1 MLAGYGQLFLL
12 EGEPGI
18 GKTSLAEN
26 FALDAAATA
35 TRLLWAWCSDSPQ
48 APALWPWL
56 QLVHGYLHP
65 DHSAKT
71 RVQPQKRSALQGGP
85 GTNEIA
91 ALDELLRLPSSAA
104 QIDFHQFNSIAT
116 FLKDAARKRP
126 LILVLDAFEAADN
139 ASLRMLRFLAGQL
152 RECRIMVVAAY
163 RMGTFRLSASSG
175 VSGELISHGSW
186 VPLRGLSE
194 AQVGTLVEKL
204 VGSPPDDRSV
214 AAIHEASGGNPLM
227 VNHLVRLHL
236 AERAGQ
242 SIARCVAVS
251 SWNGLRLVTENHIA
265 PLSAPTRELLEVAAA
280 IGSEFDLT
288 ALKRASCRSSGEIFD
303 ALAEAESVGLV
314 TDLEG
319 MPERRYRFT
328 HGLVRDALCKGN
340 NAGLTDLG
348 KPGEAQTLDETQW
361 SRAHQRSEAERAN
374 ESAEGRPSPRGAAKR
389 CVDSDADGR
398 PPASD
403 SVEGAWEVHGLAPNG
418 RSGWNDGHAG
428 DSSSPEPQMSAFR
441 PGEPGRN
448 IFHRE
453 GEYWTLCFGNSLF
466 RLRDSK
472 GLVLIAHLLHY
483 PNREFH
489 VLDLDAEV
497 SSASAR
503 LGRRSSLIS
512 DSHSVEAQVASDGLG
527 PLLDAPAKA
536 SYRSRLRELAEDLAE
551 SRSLNDLGRIRRNEE
566 EIDQLNRELARA
578 VGLNGRDRKA
588 ASEIERSRIRIT
600 NAIRASLDKIGKN
613 HSAMRRYLSSTLR
626 TGAICS
632 YTPHVDFP
640 GWQLE

>member
-18 GKTSLAEN
+18 GKTSLAES
-26 FALDAAATA
+26 FALDAAAGA
-35 TRLLWAWCSDSPQ
+35 ARLLWAWCSDSPQ

-65 DHSAKT
+65 DHSAKA
-71 RVQPQKRSALQGGP
+71 RVQSQKRSVLQVGRA
-85 GTNEIA
+85 NDELS
-91 ALDELLRLPSSAA
+91 ALDELVRLPSGEA

-139 ASLRMLRFLAGQL
+139 ASLRMLRFLARQL
-152 RECRIMVVAAY
+152 RECRIMVVATY
-163 RMGTFRLSASSG
+163 RMGAFRLAASSG

-186 VPLRGLSE
+186 MPLRGLSE

-204 VGSPPDDRSV
+204 VGNPSDDRTV

-236 AERAGQ
+236 AEPGGQ
-242 SIARCVAVS
+242 SLERSAAAS
-251 SWNGLRLVTENHIA
+251 SWDGLRLVTENHIA
-265 PLSAPTRELLEVAAA
+265 QLSAPTRELLDVAAA
-280 IGSEFDLT
+280 IGSQFDLT
-288 ALKRASCRSSGEIFD
+288 ALEHASSRSSGEIFD
-303 ALAEAESVGLV
+303 ALAEAESAGLV
-314 TDLEG
+314 TELEG

-328 HGLVRDALCKGN
+328 HGLVRNALCKEHK
-340 NAGLTDLG
+340 AGLTGSSGD
-348 KPGEAQTLDETQW
+348 ADR
-361 SRAHQRSEAERAN
+361 RAPA
-374 ESAEGRPSPRGAAKR
+374 AEGIEG
-389 CVDSDADGR
+389 GR
-398 PPASD
+398 A
-403 SVEGAWEVHGLAPNG
+403 GLAPNG
-418 RSGWNDGHAG
+418 INERGSWNDSHAG
-428 DSSSPEPQMSAFR
+428 DSSSPEPQMPAFR
-441 PGEPGRN
+441 PVEAN
-448 IFHRE
+448 IFRRE

-466 RLRDSK
+466 RLRHSK
-472 GLVLIAHLLHY
+472 GLALIAHLLHH

-489 VLDLDAEV
+489 VLYLDAEV
-497 SSASAR
+497 SSGSTR
-503 LGRRSSLIS
+503 LGQRSSLTS
-512 DSHSVEAQVASDGLG
+512 DSHSDEAQAASDGLG

-551 SRSLNDLGRIRRNEE
+551 SRSLNDLGRILRNEE

-588 ASEIERSRIRIT
+588 GSEIERSRIRVT
-600 NAIRASLDKIGKN
+600 NAIRAALDKIGKN
-613 HSAMRRYLSSTLR
+613 HPAMRRYLSATIR

-632 YTPHVDFP
+632 YTPDMDFR
-640 GWQLE
+640 GWWLE

>member
-35 TRLLWAWCSDSPQ
+35 ARLLWAWCSDSPQ

-56 QLVHGYLHP
+56 QLVHGYLHS
-65 DHSAKT
+65 DHSAKA
-71 RVQPQKRSALQGGP
+71 RVQSQKRSAVYAGP
-85 GTNEIA
+85 ATNEIA
-91 ALDELLRLPSSAA
+91 ALDELFRLPSGAA

-163 RMGTFRLSASSG
+163 RMGAFRLSASSG

-204 VGSPPDDRSV
+204 VGSPPDARSV

-236 AERAGQ
+236 GEPAGQ
-242 SIARCVAVS
+242 SIARCGAALP
-251 SWNGLRLVTENHIA
+251 WDGLRLVTENHIA

-288 ALKRASCRSSGEIFD
+288 ALKRASCRSSGEIID
-303 ALAEAESVGLV
+303 ALAEAESAGLV

-319 MPERRYRFT
+319 IPERRYRFT
-328 HGLVRDALCKGN
+328 HGLVCDALCKGHH
-340 NAGLTDLG
+340 AGLTGLSSD
-348 KPGEAQTLDETQW
+348 
-361 SRAHQRSEAERAN
+361 AH
-374 ESAEGRPSPRGAAKR
+374 GRPSAP
-389 CVDSDADGR
+389 DGI
-398 PPASD
+398 AS
-403 SVEGAWEVHGLAPNG
+403 AREVHGPAPNG
-418 RSGWNDGHAG
+418 LNDRGSWNDGHAG
-428 DSSSPEPQMSAFR
+428 DSLSPEPQMPALRPREPDRSVFR
-441 PGEPGRN
+441 
-448 IFHRE
+448 RE
-453 GEYWTLCFGNSLF
+453 GEYWTLCFANSLF
-466 RLRDSK
+466 RLRHSK
-472 GLVLIAHLLHY
+472 GLVLIAYLLHH

-497 SSASAR
+497 SGGSTR
-503 LGRRSSLIS
+503 LGRTSPLTS
-512 DSHSVEAQVASDGLG
+512 DSHSVEAPAAPGDLG
-527 PLLDAPAKA
+527 PLLDASAKA
-536 SYRSRLRELAEDLAE
+536 SYRSRLRELTENLAE
-551 SRSLNDLGRIRRNEE
+551 SRSLNDLGRIGRNEE
-566 EIDQLNRELARA
+566 EMAQLNRELARA
-578 VGLNGRDRKA
+578 VGLDGRDRKA
-588 ASEIERSRIRIT
+588 GSATERSRIRIT

-613 HSAMRRYLSSTLR
+613 HPAMRRYLSGTIS

-632 YTPHVDFP
+632 YTPYVDFL

>member
-18 GKTSLAEN
+18 GKTFLAEN

-35 TRLLWAWCSDSPQ
+35 ARLLWAWCSDSPQ

-56 QLVHGYLHP
+56 QLVHGYLHS
-65 DHSAKT
+65 DHSAKA
-71 RVQPQKRSALQGGP
+71 RVQSQKRSAVYVGP
-85 GTNEIA
+85 ATNEIA
-91 ALDELLRLPSSAA
+91 ALDELFRLPSGAA
-104 QIDFHQFNSIAT
+104 QIDFHQFNLIAT

-163 RMGTFRLSASSG
+163 RMGAFRLSASSG

-204 VGSPPDDRSV
+204 VGSPPDAD
-214 AAIHEASGGNPLM
+214 
-227 VNHLVRLHL
+227 
-236 AERAGQ
+236 
-242 SIARCVAVS
+242 
-251 SWNGLRLVTENHIA
+251 GLRLVTENHIA

-303 ALAEAESVGLV
+303 ALAEAESAGLV

-319 MPERRYRFT
+319 IPERRYRFT
-328 HGLVRDALCKGN
+328 HGLVCDALCKGHH
-340 NAGLTDLG
+340 AGLTGLSSD
-348 KPGEAQTLDETQW
+348 
-361 SRAHQRSEAERAN
+361 AH
-374 ESAEGRPSPRGAAKR
+374 GRPSAP
-389 CVDSDADGR
+389 DGI
-398 PPASD
+398 AS
-403 SVEGAWEVHGLAPNG
+403 AREVHGPAPNG
-418 RSGWNDGHAG
+418 LNDHGSANGSHAG
-428 DSSSPEPQMSAFR
+428 DSLSPEPQMPTFR
-441 PGEPGRN
+441 PREPDRS
-448 IFHRE
+448 IFRRE
-453 GEYWTLCFGNSLF
+453 GEYWTLCFANSLF
-466 RLRDSK
+466 RLRHSK
-472 GLVLIAHLLHY
+472 GLVLIAYLLHH

-497 SSASAR
+497 SGGSTR
-503 LGRRSSLIS
+503 LGRTSPLTY
-512 DSHSVEAQVASDGLG
+512 DSHSVEAPAAPGDLG
-527 PLLDAPAKA
+527 PLLDASAKA
-536 SYRSRLRELAEDLAE
+536 SYRSRLRELTENLAE
-551 SRSLNDLGRIRRNEE
+551 SRSLNDLGRIGRNEE
-566 EIDQLNRELARA
+566 EMAQLNRELARA
-578 VGLNGRDRKA
+578 VGLDGRDRKA
-588 ASEIERSRIRIT
+588 GSATERSRIRIT

-613 HSAMRRYLSSTLR
+613 HPAMRRYLSGTIS

-632 YTPHVDFP
+632 YTPYVDFL
-640 GWQLE
+640 GWQLQ

>member
-35 TRLLWAWCSDSPQ
+35 ARLLWAWCSDSPQ

-56 QLVHGYLHP
+56 QLVHGYLHS
-65 DHSAKT
+65 DHSAKA
-71 RVQPQKRSALQGGP
+71 RVQSQKRSAVYAGP
-85 GTNEIA
+85 ATNEIA
-91 ALDELLRLPSSAA
+91 ALDELFRLPSGAA
-104 QIDFHQFNSIAT
+104 QIDFHQFNLIAT

-163 RMGTFRLSASSG
+163 RMGAFRLSASSG

-186 VPLRGLSE
+186 MPLRGLSE

-204 VGSPPDDRSV
+204 VGSPPDARSV

-236 AERAGQ
+236 GEPAGQ
-242 SIARCVAVS
+242 SIARCGAALP
-251 SWNGLRLVTENHIA
+251 WDGLRLVTENHIA

-303 ALAEAESVGLV
+303 ALAEAESAGLV

-319 MPERRYRFT
+319 IPERRYRFT
-328 HGLVRDALCKGN
+328 HGLVCDALCKGHH
-340 NAGLTDLG
+340 AGLTGLSSD
-348 KPGEAQTLDETQW
+348 
-361 SRAHQRSEAERAN
+361 AH
-374 ESAEGRPSPRGAAKR
+374 GRPSAP
-389 CVDSDADGR
+389 DGI
-398 PPASD
+398 AS
-403 SVEGAWEVHGLAPNG
+403 AREVHGPAPNG
-418 RSGWNDGHAG
+418 LNDHGSANGSHAG
-428 DSSSPEPQMSAFR
+428 DSLSPEPQMPAFR
-441 PGEPGRN
+441 PREPDRS
-448 IFHRE
+448 IFRRE
-453 GEYWTLCFGNSLF
+453 GEYWTLCFANSLF
-466 RLRDSK
+466 RLRHSK
-472 GLVLIAHLLHY
+472 GLVLIAYLLHH

-489 VLDLDAEV
+489 VLDLNAEV
-497 SSASAR
+497 SGASAR
-503 LGRRSSLIS
+503 LGRSSSLIS
-512 DSHSVEAQVASDGLG
+512 DSHSVEAHVASDGLG

-578 VGLNGRDRKA
+578 LGLNGRDRKA

-613 HSAMRRYLSSTLR
+613 HPAMRRYLSSTLR

-632 YTPHVDFP
+632 YKPDVDFP
-640 GWQLE
+640 GWQLEQAHVPMLR

>member
-1 MLAGYGQLFLL
+1 LNTARETAVLDRGPFVGRSLELGELSRGLGRMLAGYGQLFLL

-71 RVQPQKRSALQGGP
+71 RVQSQKRSALQGGP

-139 ASLRMLRFLAGQL
+139 ASLRILRFLAGQL

-303 ALAEAESVGLV
+303 ALSEAESVGLV

-328 HGLVRDALCKGN
+328 HGLVRDALCRGH

-361 SRAHQRSEAERAN
+361 SRAHQRSEQT
-374 ESAEGRPSPRGAAKR
+374 SPPRGGRVREARPKGALTAMLTVARRLPIASRARGKFTALRLMAAVAGTMVTPATAHHLNRR
-389 CVDSDADGR
+389 CRLSGR
-398 PPASD
+398 VSRA
-403 SVEGAWEVHGLAPNG
+403 E
-418 RSGWNDGHAG
+418 
-428 DSSSPEPQMSAFR
+428 
-441 PGEPGRN
+441 
-448 IFHRE
+448 IFSTE
-453 GEYWTLCFGNSLF
+453 
-466 RLRDSK
+466 
-472 GLVLIAHLLHY
+472 
-483 PNREFH
+483 
-489 VLDLDAEV
+489 
-497 SSASAR
+497 
-503 LGRRSSLIS
+503 
-512 DSHSVEAQVASDGLG
+512 
-527 PLLDAPAKA
+527 KA
-536 SYRSRLRELAEDLAE
+536 SIGPCASGIHCSDCA
-551 SRSLNDLGRIRRNEE
+551 I
-566 EIDQLNRELARA
+566 AR
-578 VGLNGRDRKA
+578 VW
-588 ASEIERSRIRIT
+588 
-600 NAIRASLDKIGKN
+600 
-613 HSAMRRYLSSTLR
+613 Y
-626 TGAICS
+626 
-632 YTPHVDFP
+632 
-640 GWQLE
+640 

>member
-35 TRLLWAWCSDSPQ
+35 ARLLWAWCSDSPQ

-56 QLVHGYLHP
+56 QLVHGYLHS
-65 DHSAKT
+65 DHSAKA
-71 RVQPQKRSALQGGP
+71 RVQSQKRTALQVGRA
-85 GTNEIA
+85 TNEIA
-91 ALDELLRLPSSAA
+91 ALDELFRLPSGAA
-104 QIDFHQFNSIAT
+104 QIDFHQFNLIAT

-163 RMGTFRLSASSG
+163 RMGAFRLSASSG

-186 VPLRGLSE
+186 MPLRGLSE

-204 VGSPPDDRSV
+204 VGSHADARSV
-214 AAIHEASGGNPLM
+214 TAIHEASGGNPLM

-236 AERAGQ
+236 GDPAGQ
-242 SIARCVAVS
+242 SIARGGAALP
-251 SWNGLRLVTENHIA
+251 WDGLRLVTENHIA
-265 PLSAPTRELLEVAAA
+265 PLSAPARELLEVAAA

-288 ALKRASCRSSGEIFD
+288 ALKRASCRSAREIID
-303 ALAEAESVGLV
+303 ALAEAESAGLV

-319 MPERRYRFT
+319 IPERRYRFT
-328 HGLVRDALCKGN
+328 HGLVCDALCKGHH
-340 NAGLTDLG
+340 AGLTGLSSD
-348 KPGEAQTLDETQW
+348 
-361 SRAHQRSEAERAN
+361 AH
-374 ESAEGRPSPRGAAKR
+374 GRPSAP
-389 CVDSDADGR
+389 DGI
-398 PPASD
+398 AS
-403 SVEGAWEVHGLAPNG
+403 AREVHGPAPNG
-418 RSGWNDGHAG
+418 RASWNDGHAG
-428 DSSSPEPQMSAFR
+428 DSLSPEPQMPAFR
-441 PGEPGRN
+441 PREPDRS
-448 IFHRE
+448 IFRRE
-453 GEYWTLCFGNSLF
+453 GEYWTLCFANSLF
-466 RLRDSK
+466 RLRHSK
-472 GLVLIAHLLHY
+472 GLVLIAYLLHH

-497 SSASAR
+497 SGGSTR
-503 LGRRSSLIS
+503 LGRTSPLTS
-512 DSHSVEAQVASDGLG
+512 DSHSVEAPAAPGDLG
-527 PLLDAPAKA
+527 PLLDASAKA
-536 SYRSRLRELAEDLAE
+536 SYRSRLRELTENLAE
-551 SRSLNDLGRIRRNEE
+551 SRSLNDLGRIGRNEE
-566 EIDQLNRELARA
+566 EMAQLNRELARA
-578 VGLNGRDRKA
+578 VGLDGRDRKA
-588 ASEIERSRIRIT
+588 GSATERSRIRIT

-613 HSAMRRYLSSTLR
+613 HPAMRRYLSGTIS

-632 YTPHVDFP
+632 YTPYVDFL

>member
-26 FALDAAATA
+26 FALDAAAGA
-35 TRLLWAWCSDSPQ
+35 ARLLWAWCSDSPQ
-48 APALWPWL
+48 VPALWPWL

-65 DHSAKT
+65 DHSAKA
-71 RVQPQKRSALQGGP
+71 RVQSQKRSALQVGRAA
-85 GTNEIA
+85 NDIS
-91 ALDELLRLPSSAA
+91 ALDELFRLPSDAT
-104 QIDFHQFNSIAT
+104 QIDFLQFNSIAT

-163 RMGTFRLSASSG
+163 RMGAFRLSASSG

-194 AQVGTLVEKL
+194 AEVGTLVEKL
-204 VGSPPDDRSV
+204 VGNPPDGRTV

-242 SIARCVAVS
+242 SIARCVAAL
-251 SWNGLRLVTENHIA
+251 SWSGLRLVTENHIA

-280 IGSEFDLT
+280 IGSEFNLT
-288 ALKRASCRSSGEIFD
+288 ALKRTSCRSSRDIFD
-303 ALAEAESVGLV
+303 ALAEAESAGLV
-314 TDLEG
+314 TELEE
-319 MPERRYRFT
+319 MPEHLYRFT
-328 HGLVRDALCKGN
+328 HGLVRDALRKDRD
-340 NAGLTDLG
+340 AELTGLSG
-348 KPGEAQTLDETQW
+348 
-361 SRAHQRSEAERAN
+361 
-374 ESAEGRPSPRGAAKR
+374 
-389 CVDSDADGR
+389 DADGR
-398 PPASD
+398 PSAPDGMSSAR
-403 SVEGAWEVHGLAPNG
+403 EVHGLAPNG
-418 RSGWNDGHAG
+418 INDRGNWNDSHAG
-428 DSSSPEPQMSAFR
+428 DSPSPEPQMPAFR
-441 PGEPGRN
+441 PGETDRN
-448 IFHRE
+448 IFRQE
-453 GEYWTLCFGNSLF
+453 GEYWTLCLGHLLF
-466 RLRDSK
+466 RLRHSK
-472 GLVLIAHLLHY
+472 GLALIAHLLHH
-483 PNREFH
+483 PNQEFL

-497 SSASAR
+497 SGSSTR
-503 LGRRSSLIS
+503 LGRRSSLTS
-512 DSHSVEAQVASDGLG
+512 DSHSGEAQAASDGLG
-527 PLLDAPAKA
+527 PLLDASAKA
-536 SYRSRLRELAEDLAE
+536 NYRSRLRELAEDLAE

-578 VGLNGRDRKA
+578 VGLSGRDRKA
-588 ASEIERSRIRIT
+588 GSEIERSRIRIT

-613 HSAMRRYLSSTLR
+613 HPAMRRYLSGTIR
-626 TGAICS
+626 TGAMCS
-632 YTPHVDFP
+632 YRPDADFP

>member
-35 TRLLWAWCSDSPQ
+35 ARLLWAWCSDSPQ

-56 QLVHGYLHP
+56 QLVHGYLHSG
-65 DHSAKT
+65 HSAKA
-71 RVQPQKRSALQGGP
+71 RVQSQKRSAVYVGP
-85 GTNEIA
+85 ATNELA
-91 ALDELLRLPSSAA
+91 ALDELFRLPSGAA
-104 QIDFHQFNSIAT
+104 QIDFHQFNLIAT

-139 ASLRMLRFLAGQL
+139 ASLRMLRFLTGQL

-163 RMGTFRLSASSG
+163 RMGAFRLSASSG
-175 VSGELISHGSW
+175 VSRELISHGSW

-204 VGSPPDDRSV
+204 VGSPPDARSV

-236 AERAGQ
+236 GEPAGQ
-242 SIARCVAVS
+242 SIARGGAALP
-251 SWNGLRLVTENHIA
+251 WDGLRLVTENHIA

-288 ALKRASCRSSGEIFD
+288 ALKRASCRSSGEIID
-303 ALAEAESVGLV
+303 ALAEAESAGLV

-328 HGLVRDALCKGN
+328 HGLVCDALCKGH
-340 NAGLTDLG
+340 NAGLT
-348 KPGEAQTLDETQW
+348 
-361 SRAHQRSEAERAN
+361 R
-374 ESAEGRPSPRGAAKR
+374 
-389 CVDSDADGR
+389 SDADGR
-398 PPASD
+398 PTACDGTESGR
-403 SVEGAWEVHGLAPNG
+403 EFHGLAPNG
-418 RSGWNDGHAG
+418 IDGRGSWNDGHAG
-428 DSSSPEPQMSAFR
+428 ESLSPEPQMPAFR
-441 PGEPGRN
+441 PREPDRS
-448 IFHRE
+448 IFRRE

-466 RLRDSK
+466 RLRHSK
-472 GLVLIAHLLHY
+472 GLVLIAHLLHH
-483 PNREFH
+483 PNRDFY

-512 DSHSVEAQVASDGLG
+512 DSHSPEAQVASDGLG

-578 VGLNGRDRKA
+578 LGLNGRDRKA

-613 HSAMRRYLSSTLR
+613 HPAMRRYLSSTIR

-632 YTPHVDFP
+632 YRPDVDFL